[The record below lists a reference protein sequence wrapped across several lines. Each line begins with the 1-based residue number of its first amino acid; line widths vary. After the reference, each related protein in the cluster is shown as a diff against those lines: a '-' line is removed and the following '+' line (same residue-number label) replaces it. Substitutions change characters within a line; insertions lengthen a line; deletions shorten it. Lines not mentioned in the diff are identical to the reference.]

1 MAIDTQEKRMSA
13 AGAGR
18 PFMRAKL
25 PGANDQAWRM
35 ASGHAYAGNAIGTG
49 IVTADVISFG
59 EVEVEVPVMIGATVG
74 LSGLDSLS
82 VSTPKLD
89 SVEVLPG

>member
-25 PGANDQAWRM
+25 PGANDQAWRA
-35 ASGHAYAGNAIGTG
+35 ASGHAYAGNVIGTG
-49 IVTADVISFG
+49 IVTADVISL
-59 EVEVEVPVMIGATVG
+59 ENLQVALPG
-74 LSGLDSLS
+74 LAS
-82 VSTPKLD
+82 VSVNYPGLGSLVVNTPVLK
-89 SVEVLPG
+89 SVEVQPG